1 MATIDDLWEQAFP
14 SQAPPE
20 EDIDSLWMQA
30 TNLDKKAPSEEDLKG
45 LDYIANLAKQGFS
58 RGVAGAFETAKS
70 SMGAVQLA
78 RLLSGESPVHTPER
92 IQETDKAILE
102 GIGGQQTPRSRDIA
116 TNMFEEAVKAP
127 FDPMTYLGAPMK
139 LGGLAARALGGAATG
154 ATAELGGEVGGQVE
168 QSIRGEESGVGRL
181 LGSLAGSTAMS
192 ATAAQRSAVSQAG
205 GSFWKEYKKAS
216 SNPEGYKEAYATGA
230 AKRFLEI
237 VAKEEGIDN
246 LDEVLDN
253 FNAISKKVTGEKAP
267 LIVAMAKNPAVR
279 DKVVELAKTN
289 PDFRAKVNSELS
301 DIAGDIDANANKF
314 FGKRGQE
321 FPKDIDTSLVK
332 TDNIK
337 NRIAILDSRIEK
349 LTDPLE
355 VPATKAD
362 TGMAIANLVKAK
374 EKAVRQD
381 MNPKYEEVLSGA
393 RNAGAKLPAPATK
406 EIYEFVQDNKLSD
419 IFGKRSPIDLLI
431 TKHFSPTTIQ
441 KASIPGATG
450 VRTTEGV
457 VRYPEVDF
465 DNVDSLKKR
474 INELQRGRLSP
485 EQGLKLK
492 QLEEVVDTARQTIP
506 GDWNTKLKD
515 LDRMYYKRI
524 GIPFGERGIQD
535 IDGKKYA
542 EQVAPVITK
551 NGSAMA
557 QFLGAVGDEGVPVA
571 RNAILSDVYYKFVK
585 DGVLDNKG
593 LTKYLKNN
601 ADVIDKV
608 PGVGDELKA
617 MQFDDAALKLHR
629 ADLDRNAKV
638 AEKALADN
646 FLTKLD
652 GTPPNYQQMASRVMT
667 DRLYFNKMFNKGGDL
682 SMASPEV
689 SKAVTNSVRR
699 EIIELARNSPQ
710 GAFNYL
716 SDPTNTFVVNRLF
729 GKGYG
734 QKVKDVAKLSDAI
747 AAADINKVGVS
758 VPTSVLDPLASKFP
772 GADIPYV
779 LSQWRDRIASPAQKV
794 IRIMTRIKTA
804 DLKTK
809 TDQEMINLLLDK
821 DGVEKLSRVARDT
834 NFKVE
839 NPVNFKKVL
848 SAVTDVLP
856 AYTLVG
862 TQTAMDSMGEQ
873 EEPKQIP
880 IGQFSNGL

>member
-1 MATIDDLWEQAFP
+1 MATIDDLWNQASP
-14 SQAPPE
+14 DEVAPAE
-20 EDIDSLWMQA
+20 EDIDSLWSKA
-30 TNLDKKAPSEEDLKG
+30 TNLDKKEPSEEDLKG
-45 LDYIANLAKQGFS
+45 FDYLANLAKQGFS

-70 SMGAVQLA
+70 SMGAVQLG
-78 RLLSGESPVHTPER
+78 RLLSGDSPFHTPED
-92 IQETDKAILE
+92 IQATDKSVLE
-102 GIGGQQTPRSRDIA
+102 EIGGKQTPRSRDVA

-192 ATAAQRSAVSQAG
+192 ATAAQRSAATQAG

-253 FNAISKKVTGEKAP
+253 FNTISKKVTGNNAP

-301 DIAGDIDANANKF
+301 SIAGDIDANANKF

-321 FPKDIDTSLVK
+321 FPKDVDTSLVK

-337 NRIAILDSRIEK
+337 NRIATLDSRIEK

-393 RNAGAKLPAPATK
+393 RTAGAKLPAPATK

-419 IFGKRSPIDLLI
+419 IFGRRTPMDTLI
-431 TKHFSPTTIQ
+431 TRNFSPD
-441 KASIPGATG
+441 KSGN
-450 VRTTEGV
+450 
-457 VRYPEVDF
+457 YPDVDF

-492 QLEEVVDTARQTIP
+492 QLEEVVDNARQTIP

-524 GIPFGERGIQD
+524 GIPFGEKGIQD

-542 EQVAPVITK
+542 EQVAPVITR

-601 ADVIDKV
+601 ADVINKV

-617 MQFDDAALKLHR
+617 IQFDDAALKIHR

-638 AEKALADN
+638 AEKAIADN

-716 SDPTNTFVVNRLF
+716 SDPTNTFVVNKLF

-747 AAADINKVGVS
+747 ASADINKVGVS
-758 VPTSVLDPLASKFP
+758 VPTSVLDPLASKLP

-821 DGVEKLSRVARDT
+821 DGVEKLSKVARDT
-834 NFKVE
+834 NFKIE
-839 NPVNFKKVL
+839 NPVNFRKVM

-862 TQTAMDSMGEQ
+862 TQTAADGLREE
-873 EEPKQIP
+873 EEPQQFP
-880 IGQFSNGL
+880 TGQFSNGF